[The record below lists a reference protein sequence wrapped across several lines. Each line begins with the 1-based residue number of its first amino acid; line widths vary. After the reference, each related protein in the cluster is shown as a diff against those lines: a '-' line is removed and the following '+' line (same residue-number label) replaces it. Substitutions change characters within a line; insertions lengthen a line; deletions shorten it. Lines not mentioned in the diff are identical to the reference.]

1 MKPQAIILLL
11 TLLALPAQAS
21 KSTYTEE
28 LTEYLNDF
36 LKNYPKRLAKAKT
49 YVPIVI
55 DVAQY
60 ERLDPM
66 LLATVIGLESSW
78 RTNVMG
84 TKGEKGLMQVHGVA
98 ADGFKL
104 KKPED
109 QIRAGAKHLG
119 LCFDKCEGDVVK
131 ALACY
136 QTRGFCNGNLWSAK
150 YRKRMYEDNVAK
162 YRKTK

>member
-1 MKPQAIILLL
+1 MKPQAIILLIA
-11 TLLALPAQAS
+11 LLALPAQAAR
-21 KSTYTEE
+21 STYTGE

-49 YVPIVI
+49 YIPVVVA
-55 DVAQY
+55 VAQY
-60 ERLDPM
+60 ERIDPM

-78 RTNVMG
+78 RTNAIG

-98 ADGFKL
+98 AEGFKL

-119 LCFDKCEGDVVK
+119 RCFDKCGPDVAK

-150 YRKRMYEDNVAK
+150 YRKRTYEDNVAK
-162 YRKTK
+162 YRRVK